1 MMRNSDQAMLDPQSD
16 LRTDYV
22 LIALG
27 VGASLV
33 ALIYLLLI

>member
-1 MMRNSDQAMLDPQSD
+1 MTRNSHQAMLDPQSD